1 MKNAIFLSASVPDRN
16 SPNFIEYADT
26 IAVASAVRALIFV
39 ILGRK
44 PLVWGGHP
52 SITPII
58 WSVAESLEVS
68 YADWVRLYQ
77 STFFEDEFPNQNE
90 KFNNVVFIDKVVEER
105 EASLYEMRRRMFIDN
120 SFSTAIFIGGMKGIL
135 DEAELLSELSPETRL
150 FPILST
156 GGATEEV
163 LKFGDVDEEL
173 RHRLE
178 NDVDYILLFHD
189 LCGIPFDLDRERE
202 EKVN

>member
-16 SPNFIEYADT
+16 SPNFIEDANT

-52 SITPII
+52 SITPMI
-58 WSVAESLEVS
+58 WSVAESLKVS

-77 STFFEDEFPNQNE
+77 SNYFEDDFPEQNE
-90 KFNNVVFIDKVVEER
+90 KFKNIEFIDEVVGEL
-105 EASLYEMRRRMFIDN
+105 EASLYEMRRRMFSDN

-135 DEAELLSELSPETRL
+135 DEAELLSKLSPETRL
-150 FPILST
+150 LPILST

-163 LKFGDVDEEL
+163 LKYSDVDEEL

-189 LCGIPFDLDRERE
+189 LCGIPFDLDRQRE

>member
-16 SPNFIEYADT
+16 SPNFIEDADT

-44 PLVWGGHP
+44 PLVWGGDP
-52 SITPII
+52 SITPMI
-58 WSVAESLEVS
+58 WSVAESLKVS
-68 YADWVRLYQ
+68 YAEWVRLYQ
-77 STFFEDEFPNQNE
+77 SNYFEENFPEQNK
-90 KFNNVVFIDKVVEER
+90 KFNNVVIIDEVVGEL
-105 EASLYEMRRRMFIDN
+105 EASLYEMRRRMFSDN

-135 DEAELLSELSPETRL
+135 DEAELLSKLSPKTRL

-163 LKFGDVDEEL
+163 LKYSNVDEEL

-189 LCGIPFDLDRERE
+189 LCGIPFGLDREQ
-202 EKVN
+202 

>member
-16 SPNFIEYADT
+16 SPNFIEDANT

-52 SITPII
+52 SITPMI
-58 WSVAESLEVS
+58 WSVAESLKVS

-77 STFFEDEFPNQNE
+77 SNYFEDDFPEQNE
-90 KFNNVVFIDKVVEER
+90 KFKNIEFIDEVVGEL
-105 EASLYEMRRRMFIDN
+105 EASLYEMRRRMFSDN

-135 DEAELLSELSPETRL
+135 DEAELLSKLSPETRL
-150 FPILST
+150 LPILST

-163 LKFGDVDEEL
+163 LKYSDVDEEL

-189 LCGIPFDLDRERE
+189 LCSIPFDLDRQRE